1 MTADAVVLWLDD
13 GAARET
19 AAHALDGWA
28 KAHGISLS
36 APAPPVAGLA
46 VDPSIGDRI
55 EAELEKARE
64 GLAATDATAVDA
76 AHARALAL
84 LDAHP
89 ELPQAAWLRA
99 EAERSR
105 AARFVRLAPR
115 DEAQAR
121 AAWAAAAA
129 LDGGRVAG
137 IGELAAPPPSRQPV
151 TITALG
157 VRTPSRFVLRV
168 DGVALPARAIA
179 DGLAFDTELAPA
191 QHQVVATAD
200 GRVIDARWTSS
211 FDAPMGLEDTG
222 ACTAADLGVVRREGE
237 AILAPAVACSSWLA
251 VAAGPTPSSVLV
263 ARCTGHECGPLTEWH
278 AHHVAVRPSPQPP
291 TERKRWPAWATWT
304 LVGVGAAGAAVIG
317 VVASGALQ
325 SRATEPRFTVG
336 GLRQE

>member
-1 MTADAVVLWLDD
+1 MTADAVVFWLDD

-19 AAHALDGWA
+19 AAHALEAWA
-28 KAHGISLS
+28 KAHGVVLGT
-36 APAPPVAGLA
+36 PAPPIAGLA
-46 VDPSIGDRI
+46 IDPGVGDRI

-64 GLAATDATAVDA
+64 AIAATDAEAVDA
-76 AHARALAL
+76 ALARALAL

-99 EAERSR
+99 EVERSR
-105 AARFVRLAPR
+105 ASRWLRLAPR

-137 IGELAAPPPSRQPV
+137 IGEVAAATPAKHPV
-151 TITALG
+151 TITTLG

-168 DGVALPARAIA
+168 DGKALPAREIP

-191 QHQVVATAD
+191 QHQIVAIAD

-222 ACTAADLGVVRREGE
+222 SCTAADLAVVRREGSSVR
-237 AILAPAVACSSWLA
+237 APAVSCASWLA
-251 VAAGPTPSSVLV
+251 VAAGPTPGSVVV
-263 ARCTGHECGPLTEWH
+263 ARCAGHDCGPLSEWH
-278 AHHVAVRPSPQPP
+278 VHHVAVQPP
-291 TERKRWPAWATWT
+291 PPSAERKHWPAWATWT
-304 LVGVGAAGAAVIG
+304 LVGVGAAGATVIG
-317 VVASGALQ
+317 IVASGALQ
-325 SRATEPRFTVG
+325 SRATESRFTVG